1 MSRKNFL
8 NHTLVES
15 QSLSAS
21 FESQPTVVKHLDNLS
36 YQIVVTTSDSQ
47 GTFTVQCSNDY
58 DVAEPGTKVTN
69 PGNWVDL
76 TLSGVPSVSAANDDI
91 LISLNQVPFK
101 AIRLKYT
108 STVAGTGVAKIV
120 VMDKMI
126 GG

>member
-8 NHTLVES
+8 NHVLEQDV
-15 QSLSAS
+15 SLSSS
-21 FESQPTVVKHLDNLS
+21 FITEPTVVKHLDNLS
-36 YQIVVTTSDSQ
+36 YQIVVTTTDSE

-58 DVAEPGTKVTN
+58 EVSQPGDKVVD

-76 TLSGVPSVSAANDDI
+76 TLSGVPVVAAANDDI

-101 AIRLKYT
+101 AIRLAYT
-108 STVAGTGVAKIV
+108 SSVAGTGTAKII